1 MKVSHNLEIEED
13 ITRLDIIMKPPG
25 EAPKTVEDVFNKLKI
40 LEAEEKASAFT
51 ASIKEREPAQISEPQ
66 EEAKEEA
73 KEPERKVSR
82 FKMERMKK

>member
-1 MKVSHNLEIEED
+1 M
-13 ITRLDIIMKPPG
+13 RPPD
-25 EAPKTVEDVFNKLKI
+25 EPPKTVEDVFNKLKI
-40 LEAEEKASAFT
+40 LEAEEKGSAFT

-66 EEAKEEA
+66 EVAKEEI